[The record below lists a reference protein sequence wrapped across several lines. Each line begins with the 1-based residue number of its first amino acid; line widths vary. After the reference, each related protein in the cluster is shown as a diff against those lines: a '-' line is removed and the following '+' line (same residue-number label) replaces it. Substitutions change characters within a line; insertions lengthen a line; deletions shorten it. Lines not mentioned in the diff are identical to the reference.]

1 MKTFLVVAML
11 LSSISAFAQAAD
23 VYVCEALKNSSGVAP
38 KSNKTYSVSV
48 NQNAVV
54 LQKSVDKKTAV
65 SQTTRKSSQMA
76 DAAQYKSGDVTIT
89 VVSTPILGK
98 VKTTVSIVENSGG
111 NALSASCFL
120 AQIQH

>member
-1 MKTFLVVAML
+1 
-11 LSSISAFAQAAD
+11 
-23 VYVCEALKNSSGVAP
+23 
-38 KSNKTYSVSV
+38 
-48 NQNAVV
+48 
-54 LQKSVDKKTAV
+54 
-65 SQTTRKSSQMA
+65 MA